1 MWEVVI
7 IGAGP
12 AGIFSA
18 LELSK
23 EGKISVLLLEKG
35 RELEERRCPSREKG
49 IGCQRC
55 SPCSILSGWGGAGPF
70 SDGKLVLSSKL
81 KRPQQYGQREMEE
94 VLNFVDWT
102 FLSYG
107 APKKVYGCDQVA
119 VEGVVKRAARFD
131 LKLIPHRLRHLGTEN
146 CKKILGRMRD
156 ALKKRV
162 EIRTGVA
169 AEEIM
174 IKNGRVEGV
183 RTSEGEI
190 RSKFVV
196 VAPGREGSSWLME
209 EVKRVGLGVSVNPVD
224 VGVRVEV
231 AAEVMKEI
239 CEVLYEPKIHYYSK
253 SFDDQVRTFCVNPNG
268 EVVIERYEDVITVNG
283 HSYNKR
289 KTLNTNLALL
299 VTTSFTHPFHD
310 PILYGKYLA
319 GLANV
324 LSNGVIIQ
332 RLGDLRMGR
341 RSTPTRIERGV
352 IEPTLKE
359 TTPGDLSF
367 VFPYRYIADIIE
379 AIDALDRLIPG
390 FASPHTLLYGLEVKF
405 YSFRVETS
413 DLFETE
419 IANLFCVGDGAGVSR
434 GLVPAASTG
443 VIAAREIVRRLM
455 G

>member
-1 MWEVVI
+1 
-7 IGAGP
+7 
-12 AGIFSA
+12 
-18 LELSK
+18 
-23 EGKISVLLLEKG
+23 
-35 RELEERRCPSREKG
+35 
-49 IGCQRC
+49 
-55 SPCSILSGWGGAGPF
+55 
-70 SDGKLVLSSKL
+70 
-81 KRPQQYGQREMEE
+81 
-94 VLNFVDWT
+94 
-102 FLSYG
+102 
-107 APKKVYGCDQVA
+107 
-119 VEGVVKRAARFD
+119 
-131 LKLIPHRLRHLGTEN
+131 
-146 CKKILGRMRD
+146 MRD

-443 VIAAREIVRRLM
+443 VIAAREIARRLM